1 MGKGSQHGQLCENI
15 TWQISL
21 YSVQHIFPFLAYFVS
36 IFPEIRLSCL
46 LQYLL
51 RTYSMINTA
60 YCFKSFFFFW
70 KMQGVRTHF
79 FHSFFFWNGEG
90 RSVAADA
97 DCVIEPVGFS
107 IVIFLELVKYSVEL
121 GNCERNKWTES

>member
-1 MGKGSQHGQLCENI
+1 MGKGSQHGQLYENI
-15 TWQISL
+15 IWQISL
-21 YSVQHIFPFLAYFVS
+21 YSVLHIFPFLAYSVS
-36 IFPEIRLSCL
+36 IFPEIWLSCL

-60 YCFKSFFFFW
+60 YCFKRFFFW